1 MKLGVLTN
9 LLADVPFAEA
19 AKYFASLGIKAVEIG
34 CGGYPGK
41 AHADPD
47 VLLNDEKALNDF
59 RDVLKKNDLMISAF
73 SCHGNPVHPNKDIAK
88 SYDEQFRKNGRQ
100 YDSRF
105 LRLSRRQPEFAVPEL
120 GDLRMARRFP
130 CNKGLSMERV
140 PYSVLDRNGGICTRP
155 RRYENRV

>member
-19 AKYFASLGIKAVEIG
+19 AKYFASLGIQAVEIG

-73 SCHGNPVHPNKDIAK
+73 TSKCK
-88 SYDEQFRKNGRQ
+88 STSFSPFPPMK
-100 YDSRF
+100 
-105 LRLSRRQPEFAVPEL
+105 RLPP
-120 GDLRMARRFP
+120 D
-130 CNKGLSMERV
+130 K
-140 PYSVLDRNGGICTRP
+140 
-155 RRYENRV
+155 

>member
-19 AKYFASLGIKAVEIG
+19 AKYFASLGIQAVEIG

-59 RDVLKKNDLMISAF
+59 RDLLKKNDLMISVTATPF
-73 SCHGNPVHPNKDIAK
+73 TRIRILQNLMTNSSEKRFCFAK
-88 SYDEQFRKNGRQ
+88 KWASIR
-100 YDSRF
+100 
-105 LRLSRRQPEFAVPEL
+105 
-120 GDLRMARRFP
+120 
-130 CNKGLSMERV
+130 
-140 PYSVLDRNGGICTRP
+140 
-155 RRYENRV
+155 